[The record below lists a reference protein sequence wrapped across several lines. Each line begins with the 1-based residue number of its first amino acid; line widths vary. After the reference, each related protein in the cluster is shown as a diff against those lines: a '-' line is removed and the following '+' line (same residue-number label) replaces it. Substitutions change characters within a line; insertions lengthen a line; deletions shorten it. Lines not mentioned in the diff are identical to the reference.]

1 MFVIED
7 EIHAEWCGEFKT
19 YEEALSELQARS
31 RISWDATPNICPCMS
46 WRTCGREY
54 YILEFDST
62 LEPWCEVSRTHVLS
76 VSSKGTL
83 WGKGFDTH
91 ANA

>member
-7 EIHAEWCGEFKT
+7 EIHVEWCGEFKI
-19 YEEALSELQARS
+19 YEEALSELQDRI
-31 RISWDATPNICPCMS
+31 RISWDSAPNIYPCMS
-46 WRTCGREY
+46 WRTCGRKY
-54 YILEFDST
+54 CILEFDSS
-62 LEPWCEVSRTHVLS
+62 LEPWREVFRTHVLS

-83 WGKGFDTH
+83 WEKEFDSH